1 VIGRNKDNFDWFG
14 IGSRVTSYMLVVA
27 GVGAALRQCDVMYE
41 AESQTGGVWA
51 RRRLGASCCVR
62 RD

>member
-1 VIGRNKDNFDWFG
+1 
-14 IGSRVTSYMLVVA
+14 VTPYMLVVA

-41 AESQTGGVWA
+41 AESQTEGVWA